1 MMLKIS
7 SFLFGIIAISSS
19 IILFSANS
27 PSLSFV
33 YAQDTQY
40 YNNNTNENN
49 NSSLLINE
57 LASIKNILE
66 SKVTKLVT
74 ALQIASSLPQILQP
88 PDVNLIDPKVNGIPE
103 DADIEKRKIAK
114 ILLDQFNEFSS
125 IVFLLNNGDVYFDE
139 PFERQLNR
147 TVTNL
152 SFREYY
158 QAVEQTKKT
167 YLSDAIISKTTGRNL
182 AVIATPVINKE
193 NEMTGILLG
202 AINFN
207 NYDQFLQSLNLQNNT
222 RLVLIDK
229 TGVKIGDSNENETS
243 VSKESFEKKQFS
255 NLTSFKL
262 ALEGKSGS
270 IVEEFEG
277 KESQITFLPYD
288 LYQNKRILLLVQ
300 ICNSDEGNE
309 SNKCI
314 DNNNGINLFNE
325 NILKKLLSLVKIFS
339 LNRLIQLLL
348 SMHLF
353 D

>member
-1 MMLKIS
+1 MLKIS
-7 SFLFGIIAISSS
+7 SLLFCIIAISSS
-19 IILFSANS
+19 IILFSAN
-27 PSLSFV
+27 LSFISSI
-33 YAQDTQY
+33 YAQDIQY
-40 YNNNTNENN
+40 YNNTTNKNI
-49 NSSLLINE
+49 NSSLLNE
-57 LASIKNILE
+57 LESIKNILE

-88 PDVNLIDPKVNGIPE
+88 PDINLVDSKINGIPE
-103 DADIEKRKIAK
+103 NADIEKRKIAK
-114 ILLDQFNEFSS
+114 ILLDQFEFSS
-125 IVFLLNNGDVYFDE
+125 IDFLLNNGDVYFDE
-139 PFERQLNR
+139 PFEDQLNR
-147 TVTNL
+147 TVINL
-152 SFREYY
+152 SFRDYY

-202 AINFN
+202 TINFN
-207 NYDQFLQSLNLQNNT
+207 NYDKFLQSLNLQNNS

-270 IVEEFEG
+270 IVEKFG
-277 KESQITFLPYD
+277 WKESQITFLPYD
-288 LYQNKRILLLVQ
+288 LFQNKRILLLIQ
-300 ICNSDEGNE
+300 DCNSDGNN

-314 DNNNGINLFNE
+314 DDNNNNNNNNKEYNLINE
-325 NILKKLLSLVKIFS
+325 NVLT
-339 LNRLIQLLL
+339 RLG
-348 SMHLF
+348 SF
-353 D
+353 F

>member
-1 MMLKIS
+1 MLKIL
-7 SFLFGIIAISSS
+7 SFLFGIIIIS

-27 PSLSFV
+27 PFISI
-33 YAQDTQY
+33 YAQDNQY
-40 YNNNTNENN
+40 YYNTTNEN
-49 NSSLLINE
+49 NSSLLNE
-57 LASIKNILE
+57 LESIKNILE
-66 SKVTKLVT
+66 SKVTKLAT
-74 ALQIASSLPQILQP
+74 ALQIASSLPEILQP
-88 PDVNLIDPKVNGIPE
+88 PDINLIDSKINGIPE

-114 ILLDQFNEFSS
+114 ILLDQFEFFSV
-125 IVFLLNNGDVYFDE
+125 VFLLNNGDVYFDE

-152 SFREYY
+152 SFRDYY

-167 YLSDAIISKTTGRNL
+167 YLSDAIISITTGRNL

-202 AINFN
+202 ALNFN
-207 NYDQFLQSLNLQNNT
+207 NYDKFLQSLNLQNNS

-229 TGVKIGDSNENETS
+229 TGVKIGDSNKNETS

-262 ALEGKSGS
+262 ALEGKPGS

-288 LYQNKRILLLVQ
+288 LFQNKRILLLIQ
-300 ICNSDEGNE
+300 DCNSDVNN
-309 SNKCI
+309 SNSCI
-314 DNNNGINLFNE
+314 NNNELNLFNE
-325 NILKKLLSLVKIFS
+325 NVLTKLASF
-339 LNRLIQLLL
+339 
-348 SMHLF
+348 F
-353 D
+353 